1 MEDNTFGEVEHFHDD
16 QAPIENVD
24 IPTWCFTSS
33 GRLPHRNEAKAGG
46 RLRQESTGARLRVH
60 RVRKEVSPLR
70 TLLETGRLVIGA
82 LLGSALAAEGCTIAS
97 PPSPSPVAVVTFAV
111 QNETFA
117 VALTS
122 ADQLASARSA
132 QNGGRSRI
140 PNGRIVTGTDINT
153 GWSWHLAD
161 LAFAE
166 TTTEVCDGRP
176 SDVERQ
182 GPRFGGGRFCPWTA
196 AISRIDER

>member
-1 MEDNTFGEVEHFHDD
+1 MEDNTLEKSNVSTTIH
-16 QAPIENVD
+16 ARIENVD
-24 IPTWCFTSS
+24 IPAWCFTLP
-33 GRLPHRNEAKAGG
+33 GTLPHGNEAKRGFVCP
-46 RLRQESTGARLRVH
+46 QESTGARLGVH
-60 RVRKEVSPLR
+60 RVREAVSSLKAF
-70 TLLETGRLVIGA
+70 LEGGLVIAA
-82 LLGSALAAEGCTIAS
+82 LLGTVFVAEGCTTSS
-97 PPSPSPVAVVTFAV
+97 PSSPSPVAVVTFAV

-117 VALTS
+117 VSLTS

-140 PNGRIVTGTDINT
+140 PNGRIVTGTDVNT
-153 GWSWHLAD
+153 GWSWHLED

-182 GPRFGGGRFCPWTA
+182 GARFGGGRFCPWTA
-196 AISRIDER
+196 IISRIDER